1 MNPIAS
7 INGVAPAAQPLSD
20 GYSVL
25 TSDLVSSASGRS
37 AETGKVLRYLVRAN
51 TYKLL
56 LKFKGET
63 ADVAQVYSL
72 MKAFTLTVCFYDPTI
87 TGGYIT
93 ADFYSGDI
101 TFTPKGDVAELSV
114 NLIEI

>member
-51 TYKLL
+51 TYKLM

-63 ADVAQVYSL
+63 ADIASVYAQI
-72 MKAFTLTVCFYDPTI
+72 KAFTLTVCFYDPTV
-87 TGGYIT
+87 TGGYVT
-93 ADFYSGDI
+93 ADFYSGDP

>member
-7 INGVAPAAQPLSD
+7 INGVAPAVQPLSD

-51 TYKLL
+51 TYKLM
-56 LKFKGET
+56 LKFKGKT
-63 ADVAQVYSL
+63 ADIASVYAQI
-72 MKAFTLTVCFYDPTI
+72 KAFTLTVCFYDPTV
-87 TGGYIT
+87 TGGYVT
-93 ADFYSGDI
+93 ADFYSGDP